1 MKKDK
6 AVAWVGGLSMLA
18 FYLASFAVSDV
29 HSWQHDEL
37 TGASYVLDR
46 LAIYYLPLFPF
57 VAGIVGCV
65 SRKTITALSIAITNG
80 IMTSVCFFIALW
92 CGFLALTWLCLLMC
106 SGVFVLMA
114 KYDEDNKKKN
124 NNDQLPF

>member
-18 FYLASFAVSDV
+18 FYLASFAVSDIP
-29 HSWQHDEL
+29 SWQHDEL
-37 TGASYVLDR
+37 SGVPYMLDR
-46 LAIYYLPLFPF
+46 LATYYLPLFPF
-57 VAGIVGCV
+57 VAGIVGCFLNKMT
-65 SRKTITALSIAITNG
+65 SALSFAIVNG
-80 IMTSVCFFIALW
+80 IMTSVCFFLALW

-106 SGVFVLMA
+106 SGVFVLIA
-114 KYDEDNKKKN
+114 KCDEDNQKKN